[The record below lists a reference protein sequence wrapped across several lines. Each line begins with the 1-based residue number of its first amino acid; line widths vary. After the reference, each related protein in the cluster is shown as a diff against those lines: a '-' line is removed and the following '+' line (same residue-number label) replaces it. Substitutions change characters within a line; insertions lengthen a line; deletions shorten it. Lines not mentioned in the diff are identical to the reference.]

1 MSTSKIR
8 LGPIAVAALLASAAL
23 ASAGEPVVARLDHSK
38 IFTLARTPTTV
49 VVGNP
54 SIADVTLEGNNLY
67 LHARAFGETNVLVLD
82 ENGSQIASYDV
93 TVETGGDNGVYV
105 FKAGASYSYVCAPDC
120 QTTLHVGDQKDFY
133 AEIVKQQEKRN
144 SIALG
149 QKSGEST
156 KVDGQPPPQ

>member
-1 MSTSKIR
+1 MNTCKTR
-8 LGPIAVAALLASAAL
+8 PGLLAAAALLATAAAAL
-23 ASAGEPVVARLDHSK
+23 AGEPVTARLDHSQ

-82 ENGSQIASYDV
+82 DLGKQLANYDV

-105 FKAGASYSYVCAPDC
+105 FKAGAS
-120 QTTLHVGDQKDFY
+120 
-133 AEIVKQQEKRN
+133 
-144 SIALG
+144 
-149 QKSGEST
+149 
-156 KVDGQPPPQ
+156 